1 MKLADKKKLH
11 IIFENDINCLT
22 VEQFMKAVPILNN
35 LSIENIDDLIP
46 VFTNITAD
54 LLDFDAL
61 NIIYTK
67 ISKINYNLND
77 KYEEEIIISGETYKI
92 HDFEEMSF
100 EEYIHIKDCFKDIFK
115 NLNTF
120 VAIVY
125 REKLKYKSEKINE
138 RLKIFKDNIKVGQ
151 IAGIISKFNSFDESL
166 NKYILKPK
174 IEVKEEYEDD
184 DPMQKHIKR
193 WGFYITLND
202 LTEGNILNH
211 QKVLKMKIKDILI
224 YYTFKELDKQVRTEI

>member
-100 EEYIHIKDCFKDIFK
+100 EE
-115 NLNTF
+115 
-120 VAIVY
+120 
-125 REKLKYKSEKINE
+125 
-138 RLKIFKDNIKVGQ
+138 
-151 IAGIISKFNSFDESL
+151 
-166 NKYILKPK
+166 
-174 IEVKEEYEDD
+174 
-184 DPMQKHIKR
+184 
-193 WGFYITLND
+193 
-202 LTEGNILNH
+202 
-211 QKVLKMKIKDILI
+211 
-224 YYTFKELDKQVRTEI
+224 